1 VILLKPRK
9 NKDML
14 NSSLTK
20 AFSALKS
27 GKIIVYPTDT
37 LYAFGVDI
45 FNNKAVR
52 NVFEL
57 KKRPE
62 NQPLPVAVCNLSQM
76 DSIAQIT
83 ELATLLAENFLPGP
97 LTLILKKKSNISSVI
112 SGGLDKVAIRIPDN
126 EIALTLI
133 CNYGPLTV
141 TSANVHNEPIFGNI
155 EEIKKRFFTDEVSVY
170 IDGGTLGGDPST
182 IVDATGYDPIII
194 RQGRIKKSEILE
206 LSKK

>member
-1 VILLKPRK
+1 MILLKPKK

-14 NSSLTK
+14 NSSFTK
-20 AFSALKS
+20 AFEALKA

-37 LYAFGVDI
+37 LYAFGADI
-45 FNNKAVR
+45 FNNQAVH
-52 NVFEL
+52 NVFGL

-76 DSIAQIT
+76 ESIAQIT

-97 LTLILKKKSNISSVI
+97 LTLILNKKSNISSVVT
-112 SGGLDKVAIRIPDN
+112 GGLDKVAIRIPNN
-126 EIALTLI
+126 EIALRLI

-141 TSANVHNEPIFGNI
+141 TSANVHNEPVFSTI
-155 EEIKKRFFTDEVSVY
+155 EEIKKRFFTEEISVY
-170 IDGGTLGGDPST
+170 IDGGALSGAPST

-194 RQGRIKKSEILE
+194 RRGRIKKSEILG